1 MGDGSGGGR
10 HGATP
15 CGREGPSGC
24 RVGEASTF
32 AGHDDEA
39 RIQRNNHGRAAPYQP
54 VATAITIPMQCRSP
68 LAPATHVM
76 ASLAGGRG
84 AREGAWEDVDGVYG
98 LGDGDDSGGDDEGVR
113 DSDGDDSGGDDR
125 GVGHGDGR
133 PSCV

>member
-1 MGDGSGGGR
+1 VTAQEGGGTGR
-10 HGATP
+10 HHAAGRDLPGAV
-15 CGREGPSGC
+15 S
-24 RVGEASTF
+24 GEASTF

-84 AREGAWEDVDGVYG
+84 AREGAWEDLDGVYG